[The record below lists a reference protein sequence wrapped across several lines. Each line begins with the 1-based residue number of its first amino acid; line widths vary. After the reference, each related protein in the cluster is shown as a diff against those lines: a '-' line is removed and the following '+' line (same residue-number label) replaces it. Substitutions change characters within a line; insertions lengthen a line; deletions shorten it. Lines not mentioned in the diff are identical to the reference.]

1 VWSFARFSTG
11 APASAHGFVDF
22 RWGGKVVAAM
32 LGGNVDLLDETQLR
46 DMRRWSHQAARA
58 NQADFMISRSQ

>member
-1 VWSFARFSTG
+1 
-11 APASAHGFVDF
+11 
-22 RWGGKVVAAM
+22 M
-32 LGGNVDLLDETQLR
+32 LGGNVELLDETQLR